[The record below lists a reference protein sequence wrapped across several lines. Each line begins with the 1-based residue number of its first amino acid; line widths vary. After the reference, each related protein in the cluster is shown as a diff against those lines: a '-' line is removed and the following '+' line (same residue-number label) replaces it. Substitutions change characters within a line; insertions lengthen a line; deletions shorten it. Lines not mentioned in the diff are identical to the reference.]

1 LRRSKILFSILLF
14 TLIFL
19 AASVHARENKAKISN
34 ILPKSYTF
42 RDVVLNGAY
51 YSIGTFLEIENAY
64 ELKERSLKFKPLIL
78 LVKKRNEFYYRVI
91 IGPIKNKNKNKIK
104 KSLIESNLNDV
115 WMIQVTGPTKIVFN
129 KTDYKN
135 LKKFKVIP
143 KTKTK
148 TNISSHF
155 KKNDNV
161 ALKKNSNTLGY
172 YPGNSLLD
180 CEMCPEQVIL
190 PAGDFI
196 MGEANGGISE
206 DSNAIGV
213 TIPRPFSISRFE
225 ITFALWDAC
234 LAGGGCSGYR
244 PSDEGWGR
252 GKRPVVNVNRVDI
265 LSYISWLSKETSKLY
280 RLPSEAEWEYAARA
294 GTTTEYWWGDQVG
307 VNQAVCQDCGSIY
320 DGEKTAR
327 VGSFSM
333 NKFGLF
339 DTSGNVWEWV
349 EDCYGEDSYRLHKT
363 YPNPFYVSKNS
374 QKNNSCSRVLR
385 GGGWDVMSLGIM
397 PSFRFASTPRVR
409 SKFYGF
415 RLVREIK

>member
-1 LRRSKILFSILLF
+1 
-14 TLIFL
+14 
-19 AASVHARENKAKISN
+19 VE
-34 ILPKSYTF
+34 
-42 RDVVLNGAY
+42 
-51 YSIGTFLEIENAY
+51 
-64 ELKERSLKFKPLIL
+64 
-78 LVKKRNEFYYRVI
+78 KRNKFYYRVI
-91 IGPIKNKNKNKIK
+91 IGPIKTNNKRKIK
-104 KSLIESNLNDV
+104 KSLINSNFNDV
-115 WMIQVTGPTKIVFN
+115 WMIQVTGPTKVVFN
-129 KTDYKN
+129 KADYEN
-135 LKKFKVIP
+135 LKKLKVKPKIKVTTKISLNFK
-143 KTKTK
+143 
-148 TNISSHF
+148 NNNFS
-155 KKNDNV
+155 
-161 ALKKNSNTLGY
+161 LKKNTTTSGY
-172 YPGNSLLD
+172 YPGNTLLD

-196 MGEANGGISE
+196 MGVANGGISE
-206 DSNAIGV
+206 DANAIGV
-213 TIPRPFSISRFE
+213 TIPRPFSMSRFE

-265 LSYISWLSKETSKLY
+265 LSYISWLSKKTSKSY

-327 VGSFSM
+327 VGSFAM

-339 DTSGNVWEWV
+339 DMSGNVWEWV
-349 EDCYGEDSYRLHKT
+349 EDCYGEESYRSHKM
-363 YPNPFYVSKNS
+363 YPNPFYVSKNP
-374 QKNNSCSRVLR
+374 QKNNTCSRVLR

-397 PSFRFASTPRVR
+397 PSFRFVSMPLVR

-415 RLVREIK
+415 RVVREIK

>member
-1 LRRSKILFSILLF
+1 MRRSKVLFSTLLL
-14 TLIFL
+14 TLICL
-19 AASVHARENKAKISN
+19 AASVQARENKVKTSS

-42 RDVVLNGAY
+42 RDVVLNGSY
-51 YSIGTFLEIENAY
+51 YSIGTFLEIKNAY
-64 ELKERSLKFKPLIL
+64 ELRTRSLKFNPLIL
-78 LVKKRNEFYYRVI
+78 LVEKKNKFYYRVI
-91 IGPIKNKNKNKIK
+91 IGPIKTNNKRKIK
-104 KSLIESNLNDV
+104 KSLINSNFNDV
-115 WMIQVTGPTKIVFN
+115 WMIQVTGPTKVVFN
-129 KTDYKN
+129 KTDYEN
-135 LKKFKVIP
+135 LKKFKVKPKIKM
-143 KTKTK
+143 KTK
-148 TNISSHF
+148 ISSSF
-155 KKNDNV
+155 KNNDFS
-161 ALKKNSNTLGY
+161 LKKSTNATRY
-172 YPGNSLLD
+172 YPGNTLLD

-307 VNQAVCQDCGSIY
+307 INQAVCQDCGSIY

-327 VGSFSM
+327 VGSFSK

-349 EDCYGEDSYRLHKT
+349 EDCYGEDSYRSHKM
-363 YPNPFYVSKNS
+363 YPNPFYASKNS
-374 QKNNSCSRVLR
+374 QKNNTCSRVLR

-397 PSFRFASTPRVR
+397 PSFRFASMPRVR

-415 RLVREIK
+415 RVVREIK